1 MDEKGVFNSKIC
13 LKLNVY
19 KFIKE
24 HFSYHP
30 SELSDGDHIFD
41 KSLVS
46 DIVTL

>member
-1 MDEKGVFNSKIC
+1 MDEKGVFNSEIC

-30 SELSDGDHIFD
+30 
-41 KSLVS
+41 
-46 DIVTL
+46 